1 MPPWQIRSVA
11 GQNAPLRQGR
21 QVALGVLEIALLP
34 PILSC
39 RRLSGVLRV
48 SKRMFCCFVFTRL
61 RVLHRIR
68 SSILR
73 KPDHALRV

>member
-1 MPPWQIRSVA
+1 MPSWKIRSVA
-11 GQNAPLRQGR
+11 SQSTPLRQGR
-21 QVALGVLEIALLP
+21 RIALRVLEIALLP

-68 SSILR
+68 SSVLR
-73 KPDHALRV
+73 KPDHALCV